1 MKKTKKFLKCVIKD
15 LENEIDYWYL
25 ESKNK
30 DNKIKFLEN
39 QLDNLAFE
47 VILKQDNLPVN

>member
-1 MKKTKKFLKCVIKD
+1 MTKKFLKGVIQD
-15 LENEIDYWYL
+15 MENEIDYWYL
-25 ESKNK
+25 ENKDK

-47 VILKQDNLPVN
+47 IVKKEDNLPVN